1 VTDAIG
7 GQQWIL
13 STWPAGSVQDDSF
26 GGRTTLNG
34 DSRFA
39 YLVGTSMAAPQVA
52 GVAALIR
59 AVKPNMPNTSVVH
72 LIKAT
77 ASHCG
82 SYGDGIGWG
91 IVWADEAVIAAL
103 DKDLDPPSS
112 NVRRVK
118 RVKRVKRSSRAST
131 ARTSGR
137 PVKVRVKSEDNRQ
150 PHCTK
155 GLPVSGVKKV
165 IVFASRNG
173 GLYRRIGKTKT
184 SSLTFRPKR
193 HGRSFF

>member
-91 IVWADEAVIAAL
+91 MCGPMRL
-103 DKDLDPPSS
+103 SS
-112 NVRRVK
+112 P
-118 RVKRVKRSSRAST
+118 RSTRTSIRP
-131 ARTSGR
+131 ARTSAG
-137 PVKVRVKSEDNRQ
+137 
-150 PHCTK
+150 
-155 GLPVSGVKKV
+155 
-165 IVFASRNG
+165 
-173 GLYRRIGKTKT
+173 
-184 SSLTFRPKR
+184 
-193 HGRSFF
+193 